1 MCSEYVHLLF
11 ESTHKIKR
19 IWFEGKDVS
28 NCGKRMLPERDGCQD
43 LNFVKALCVLGV
55 QQRSLLAA
63 RVVIKTIKRDLA
75 GCAYCSI

>member
-19 IWFEGKDVS
+19 IWFEGEDVS
-28 NCGKRMLPERDGCQD
+28 NCGKRMLPERDD

-55 QQRSLLAA
+55 QQGSLLAA
-63 RVVIKTIKRDLA
+63 RVVIKTIERDLA